1 MTDAKG
7 LPVKGYK
14 PTQPEWAIAA
24 VNKIKVLEE
33 RLLREL
39 DDLVTKGTDVDQRW
53 VALARTQIQIGCMG
67 ACRAIF
73 QPQRIEGD
81 LD

>member
-14 PTQPEWAIAA
+14 PTQPEWAIKAA
-24 VNKIKVLEE
+24 NNIKVLEE
-33 RLLREL
+33 KLLREL
-39 DDLVTKGTDVDQRW
+39 DDLVAKGSDVDQRW
-53 VALARTQIQIGCMG
+53 VAIGRTTIQQGCMG
-67 ACRAIF
+67 AVRAIF